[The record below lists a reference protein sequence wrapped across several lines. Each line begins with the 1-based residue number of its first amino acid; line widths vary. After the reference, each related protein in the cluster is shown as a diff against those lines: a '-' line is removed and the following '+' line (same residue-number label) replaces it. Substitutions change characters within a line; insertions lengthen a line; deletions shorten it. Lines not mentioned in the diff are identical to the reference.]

1 MDKENFENISE
12 LELAYKIL
20 SDSGKDN
27 PIYYKDL
34 ILEILDKKNK
44 SVQNEAVAISEV
56 YTMINMDSRFQHLG
70 EGKWGLVEW
79 NPPEAKRGRGS
90 KKSATSAAM
99 DNDGI
104 DGVEK

>member
-1 MDKENFENISE
+1 MSEQNYENISE
-12 LELAYKIL
+12 VDLAYKIL
-20 SDSGKDN
+20 TDSGKDN
-27 PIYYKDL
+27 PLHFKAL

-79 NPPEAKRGRGS
+79 NPPDSKRGRGV
-90 KKSATSAAM
+90 KKNVAAQSAEA
-99 DNDGI
+99 
-104 DGVEK
+104 